1 MMGPVSPR
9 VGQVSGDDLTMP
21 VTVVTHS
28 DRRTPARITNNNQIK
43 MLCSGQYFYLYLR
56 NKYLIFEP

>member
-1 MMGPVSPR
+1 MGPVSPR
-9 VGQVSGDDLTMP
+9 VGQVARDDLTMP

-43 MLCSGQYFYLYLR
+43 MLCSGGNISIYLQ